1 MVSEFYLKSSKTNS
15 SEWQNDN
22 MQYRL
27 IQKTGDEISP
37 LGFGAM
43 RLPQKNG
50 RIDREKASKLI
61 YHAIDNGINFIDT
74 AYLYGDSE
82 TFLGEILQGE
92 YRDKV
97 KISTKLPT
105 INVRKYEDM
114 GNILDEQLKRLQRDS
129 IDYYLI
135 HAVDLKA
142 LNRLIKRDLFKFI
155 SEARD
160 EGKIR
165 HVGFSYHG
173 PKEEFASLIDA
184 YDWDV
189 VMVQYNYFD
198 EHVQASM
205 EGIEYAASKGMGV
218 FVMEPLKGGILAGKM
233 PEEAEEIFKK
243 ANPNKSTAE
252 WALEW
257 VLNNRNVTC
266 VFSGMNSFEQLDENL
281 AVAERTTPF
290 SLSFEEME
298 TIELVKRVMRNSLKI
313 NCSTCGYCM
322 PCPQGVNIPEC
333 LKIYNEKYLFDHK
346 GFINQSFIDYY
357 QYVGGIMGNAGN
369 AGKCNACGKCLR
381 KCPQKLDIIEE
392 LKKVKKEFEVPGSRY
407 VLWFVEHVGFPAY
420 RFFVNF
426 LNR

>member
-1 MVSEFYLKSSKTNS
+1 M
-15 SEWQNDN
+15 QN
-22 MQYRL
+22 RL
-27 IQKTGDEISP
+27 IKKTGDEISP

-43 RLPQKNG
+43 RLPLKNG
-50 RIDREKASKLI
+50 KINRELAKKQI

-82 TFLGEILQGE
+82 TFLGEVLQGE
-92 YRDKV
+92 YKDKV
-97 KISTKLPT
+97 KLCTKLPS

-114 GNILDEQLKRLQRDS
+114 ENILDEQLKRLQRDS

-135 HAVDLKA
+135 HAVDLKTI
-142 LNRLIKRDLFKFI
+142 NRLLKRDLLKFLNKAK
-155 SEARD
+155 S
-160 EGKIR
+160 EGKIK

-173 PKEEFASLIDA
+173 PKEEFEIIIDG

-198 EHVQASM
+198 ENVQAGM
-205 EGIEYAASKGMGV
+205 EGIEYAASNGMGV

-233 PEEAEEIFKK
+233 PHDAEEIFRK
-243 ANPNKSTAE
+243 ANPNKSNAE

-266 VFSGMNSFEQLDENL
+266 VLSGMNSFEQIDENIRI
-281 AVAERTTPF
+281 AENTTPL
-290 SLSFEEME
+290 SMSFEDLE
-298 TIELVKRVMRNSLKI
+298 TVELVKRVLRNSLKI

-333 LKIYNEKYLFDHK
+333 MKIYNEKYLFEHK
-346 GFINQSFIDYY
+346 GLFNQSFMDYY
-357 QYVGGIMGNAGN
+357 QYVGGIMGNEGN
-369 AGKCNACGKCLR
+369 AGKCNGCGKCLR
-381 KCPQKLDIIEE
+381 KCPQKLDIIAE
-392 LKKVKKEFEVPGSRY
+392 LKKVKKEFEFPGLKYILVFVRY
-407 VLWFVEHVGFPAY
+407 VGFPVY
-420 RFFVNF
+420 RQMVKL

>member
-1 MVSEFYLKSSKTNS
+1 
-15 SEWQNDN
+15 

-27 IQKTGDEISP
+27 IKKTGDEIFP

-43 RLPQKNG
+43 RLPLKNG
-50 RIDREKASKLI
+50 KIDRKKAKELI
-61 YHAIDNGINFIDT
+61 YHAINHGVNFIDT

-92 YRDKV
+92 YKDKV
-97 KISTKLPT
+97 KLSTKLPA

-114 GNILDEQLKRLQRDS
+114 EEILDEQLKRLQRDS
-129 IDYYLI
+129 IDYYLV

-142 LNRLIKRDLFKFI
+142 MKRLLKKDLIKFLKKAQ
-155 SEARD
+155 S

-173 PKEEFASLIDA
+173 PKEEFPSLIDA

-198 EHVQASM
+198 ENVQASV
-205 EGIEYAASKGMGV
+205 EGIEYAASKNMGI
-218 FVMEPLKGGILAGKM
+218 FIMEPLKGGILAGKM
-233 PEEAEEIFKK
+233 PGEAEEIFKK
-243 ANPNKSTAE
+243 ANPNKSNAQ
-252 WALEW
+252 WAMEW

-266 VFSGMNSFEQLDENL
+266 VLSGMNSFEQLD
-281 AVAERTTPF
+281 
-290 SLSFEEME
+290 
-298 TIELVKRVMRNSLKI
+298 KRVMRNSLKI

-333 LKIYNEKYLFDHK
+333 MKIYNEKYLFGHK
-346 GFINQSFIDYY
+346 GFINPSFMDYY
-357 QYVGGIMGNAGN
+357 QYVGGIMGNSGN
-369 AGKCNACGKCLR
+369 AGKCNGCGRCLR
-381 KCPQKLDIIEE
+381 KCPQKLDIISE
-392 LKKVKKEFEVPGSRY
+392 LKKVKKEFEVPGMKYILS
-407 VLWFVEHVGFPAY
+407 FVRVVGFPIY
-420 RFFVNF
+420 RKVVKL

>member
-1 MVSEFYLKSSKTNS
+1 M
-15 SEWQNDN
+15 QN
-22 MQYRL
+22 RL
-27 IQKTGDEISP
+27 IKKTGDEISP

-43 RLPQKNG
+43 RLPLKNG
-50 RIDREKASKLI
+50 KIDRELAKKQI

-82 TFLGEILQGE
+82 TFLGEVLQGE
-92 YRDKV
+92 YKDKV
-97 KISTKLPT
+97 KLCTKLPS

-114 GNILDEQLKRLQRDS
+114 ENILDEQLKRLQRDS

-135 HAVDLKA
+135 HAVDLKTI
-142 LNRLIKRDLFKFI
+142 NRLLKRDLLEFI
-155 SEARD
+155 NKAKR
-160 EGKIR
+160 EGKIK

-173 PKEEFASLIDA
+173 PKEEFEIIVDG

-198 EHVQASM
+198 ENVQAGM

-233 PEEAEEIFKK
+233 PHDAEEIFRK
-243 ANPNKSTAE
+243 ANPNKSNAE

-266 VFSGMNSFEQLDENL
+266 VLSGMNSFEQIDENIRI
-281 AVAERTTPF
+281 AENTTPL
-290 SLSFEEME
+290 SMSFEDME
-298 TIELVKRVMRNSLKI
+298 TVELVKRVLRNSLKI

-333 LKIYNEKYLFDHK
+333 MKIYNEKYLFEHK
-346 GFINQSFIDYY
+346 GLFNQSFMDYY
-357 QYVGGIMGNAGN
+357 QYVGGIMGNEGN
-369 AGKCNACGKCLR
+369 AGKCNGCGKCLR
-381 KCPQKLDIIEE
+381 KCPQKLDIIAE
-392 LKKVKKEFEVPGSRY
+392 LKKVKKEFEFPGLKYILAFVRY
-407 VLWFVEHVGFPAY
+407 VGFPVY
-420 RFFVNF
+420 RQMVKL

>member
-1 MVSEFYLKSSKTNS
+1 M
-15 SEWQNDN
+15 QN
-22 MQYRL
+22 RL
-27 IQKTGDEISP
+27 IKKTGDEISP

-43 RLPQKNG
+43 RLPLKNG
-50 RIDREKASKLI
+50 KIDRELAKKQI

-82 TFLGEILQGE
+82 TFLGEVLQGE
-92 YRDKV
+92 YKDKV
-97 KISTKLPT
+97 KLCTKLPS

-114 GNILDEQLKRLQRDS
+114 ENILDEQLKRLQRDS

-135 HAVDLKA
+135 HAVDLKTI
-142 LNRLIKRDLFKFI
+142 NRLLKRDLLEFI
-155 SEARD
+155 NKAKR
-160 EGKIR
+160 EGKIK

-173 PKEEFASLIDA
+173 PKEEFEIIVDG

-198 EHVQASM
+198 ENVQAGM
-205 EGIEYAASKGMGV
+205 EGIEYATSKGMGV

-233 PEEAEEIFKK
+233 PHDAEEIFRK
-243 ANPNKSTAE
+243 ANPNKSNAE

-266 VFSGMNSFEQLDENL
+266 VLSGMNSFEQIDENIRI
-281 AVAERTTPF
+281 AENTAPL
-290 SLSFEEME
+290 SMSFEDME
-298 TIELVKRVMRNSLKI
+298 TVELVKRVLRNSLKI

-333 LKIYNEKYLFDHK
+333 MKIYNEKYLFEHK
-346 GFINQSFIDYY
+346 GFFNQSFMDYY
-357 QYVGGIMGNAGN
+357 QYVGGIMGNEGN
-369 AGKCNACGKCLR
+369 AGKCNGCGKCLR
-381 KCPQKLDIIEE
+381 KCPQKLDIIAE
-392 LKKVKKEFEVPGSRY
+392 LKKVKKEFEFPGLKYILAFVRY
-407 VLWFVEHVGFPAY
+407 VGFPVY
-420 RFFVNF
+420 RQMVKL